1 MLRAHQLQAS
11 ADAAGGDTE
20 EEKTRRNDILKTP
33 LDRADRCLKLRII
46 ENNVL

>member
-1 MLRAHQLQAS
+1 MLRAQQLQAS

-20 EEKTRRNDILKTP
+20 EEKTWRNDILKTP
-33 LDRADRCLKLRII
+33 PDRADRCLKLRII